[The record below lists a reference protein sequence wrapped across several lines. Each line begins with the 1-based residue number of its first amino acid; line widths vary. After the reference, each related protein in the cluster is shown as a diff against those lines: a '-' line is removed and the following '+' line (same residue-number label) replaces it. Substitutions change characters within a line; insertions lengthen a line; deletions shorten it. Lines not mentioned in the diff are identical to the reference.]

1 METAKTST
9 SSYYRPEL
17 DVVRFV
23 AFLLVFLHHTL
34 PSGKDIRV
42 LHLFKGFAPAYDAFS
57 TACGYGLSLF
67 FTLSAFLICELL
79 LRERS
84 STGSI
89 DVKQFYIRRIL
100 RIWPLYYLAITL
112 GLIVALL
119 IGSPRKEFIGIGWF
133 AVFMGAWYA
142 VVYSPSILPINPLW
156 SISVEEQFYLLA
168 PWAVKYFNRKSLY
181 GFCAVIILAANA
193 CIYFLCRSL
202 AADRCFWYNSFVQ
215 FECFAGRRFEYI
227 DCRDYGRQNPD
238 GTIRPHRIPA
248 AAQPASQSSLETHA
262 PHQAAQYKPG

>member
-112 GLIVALL
+112 G
-119 IGSPRKEFIGIGWF
+119 
-133 AVFMGAWYA
+133 
-142 VVYSPSILPINPLW
+142 
-156 SISVEEQFYLLA
+156 
-168 PWAVKYFNRKSLY
+168 
-181 GFCAVIILAANA
+181 
-193 CIYFLCRSL
+193 SL
-202 AADRCFWYNSFVQ
+202 AARAKNSSAS
-215 FECFAGRRFEYI
+215 AGL
-227 DCRDYGRQNPD
+227 PSSWAP
-238 GTIRPHRIPA
+238 GTQSFTLLLSCPSTPCG
-248 AAQPASQSSLETHA
+248 ASPSRSSSTS
-262 PHQAAQYKPG
+262 